1 MIETT
6 GPRRAEERLQF
17 GEREFNRVEVR
28 TVGRQKSDLRP
39 DGFNRRADR
48 RLFVDD
54 EVVEHHDIA
63 RSQRRG
69 EDLFDVGEET
79 RIVDGAVEHR
89 GRAQA
94 VEPQRHDDGGG
105 LPVAAG
111 RVIVEPFAARTAPV
125 AAQQIGGHATF
136 IDEDVLARVVYR
148 EPLAPSTPFGDDIR
162 ATLFVGVDRFF

>member
-1 MIETT
+1 VIKTAR
-6 GPRRAEERLQF
+6 PRRAEERLQF

-48 RLFVDD
+48 RLFVHD

-79 RIVDGAVEHR
+79 QIVDGAIEHR
-89 GRAQA
+89 GRTQA

-105 LPVAAG
+105 LPMAAG
-111 RVIVEPFAARTAPV
+111 RVIVEPFAPRTAPV
-125 AAQQIGGHATF
+125 ATQQIGGHATF
-136 IDEDVLARVVYR
+136 IEEQVLAHIPQRQ
-148 EPLAPSTPFGDDIR
+148 PLTPAVPLGGDIR
-162 ATLFVGVDRFF
+162 AALFVGVDRFF